1 MQTPTVPPLNTGGLT
16 PRRSSSG
23 ARAAA
28 ALAAAAD
35 PEWLPLLAL
44 LLAPAGLCA
53 ALGAGQKASFFLGTA
68 VYVACL
74 KWLGWAT
81 FGRLTASRPRSPLF
95 PAELFAGLAVA
106 CAWFYIRNLVARAW
120 PASYGLGELAWLFP
134 ALVLLHAAA
143 LVVSW
148 RRHPWPGLAAL
159 GLRLAPFVP
168 FVLVLT
174 AALWS
179 ISAALGVQGSD
190 SMTYTFLARA
200 YRAGGTAFAL
210 PPTFRPIVYP
220 SGFGAMNATAAALT
234 PLSVLQALNLQHVLL
249 CVAAPFLV
257 TTTVAALARRPLA
270 ALHWLPV
277 AFLFVF
283 PLYALY
289 PDVLYPGT
297 PKQAGPPLCAA
308 VCLLPLL
315 APVAGRVAFFVAA
328 GVIAFLA
335 VLAAALNP
343 ACGPYAL
350 VAALV
355 AVVILAARGRT
366 ALGLPIP
373 LTVAALTGLGL
384 TAAGLVCACDLYY
397 GPMLRHSPA
406 AESGTGTGTGT
417 GTGGTA
423 DAPPRFSWAKAVG
436 GLGWVNPISLSPVES
451 TTALNWGPAEP
462 LRGWGDRWPAATFPI
477 LALGLPLLALA
488 GLLSPRTR
496 AAVARDPIVRLLL
509 AAVALWLGLKY
520 AMTFLLAGLSRSEH
534 MTGLLSVYLRYLLLR
549 CELLLLFTGL
559 AAACARLFL
568 IVEAR
573 SGQAARR
580 ASVAAAVG
588 CGLLPALGLLAGVLV
603 SGFPIILTTDRFEPT
618 ANDIKLS
625 AWLADN
631 VPPNKGNIALA
642 AFTFRASLGDVE
654 QYIIPLEGGHAVALY
669 DPHYNFRFAVPALE
683 DQQGVAAYRQHVG
696 DTLDL
701 RWCRENEVRYFY
713 VPAKGLAENPGLDAA
728 VRDGRLRPLRR
739 EGDSC
744 VYELTEGA
752 AP

>member
-1 MQTPTVPPLNTGGLT
+1 MQTPTVPPLA
-16 PRRSSSG
+16 PAAPPDPAPSAG

-35 PEWLPLLAL
+35 PEWPLLLAL

-68 VYVACL
+68 IYVVCL
-74 KWLGWAT
+74 KWLGWAA
-81 FGRLTASRPRSPLF
+81 FGRLAPARPRSLLF

-106 CAWFYIRNLVARAW
+106 CAWFYLRNLVARVW
-120 PASYGLGELAWLFP
+120 PASYGLGELSWLFP

-148 RRHPWPGLAAL
+148 RRQPWPGLAAL
-159 GLRLAPFVP
+159 GLRLAAYVP

-179 ISAALGVQGSD
+179 ISAALGVQGTD

-210 PPTFRPIVYP
+210 PPTFHPIVYP
-220 SGFGAMNATAAALT
+220 SGFGAMNATAASLAPLT
-234 PLSVLQALNLQHVLL
+234 VLQALHLQHVLL
-249 CVAAPFLV
+249 CVAAPFLA
-257 TTTVAALARRPLA
+257 TAAVAALARRPLIG
-270 ALHWLPV
+270 LHWLPV

-315 APVAGRVAFFVAA
+315 APTGGRVAFFVAA
-328 GVIAFLA
+328 GVVAFLA

-343 ACGPYAL
+343 ACGPYAA
-350 VAALV
+350 VAAVV
-355 AVVILAARGRT
+355 AVVVLAARGRT
-366 ALGLPIP
+366 ALGLPRS
-373 LTVAALTGLGL
+373 LTVTAMAGLGL
-384 TAAGLVCACDLYY
+384 ASAGLVCACDLYY
-397 GPMLRHSPA
+397 GPLLWRTPA
-406 AESGTGTGTGT
+406 AEPST
-417 GTGGTA
+417 GTGGAGESTPA
-423 DAPPRFSWAKAVG
+423 APPRYSWAKAAR
-436 GLGWVNPISLSPVES
+436 GLGSVNPLGLSPVES
-451 TTALNWGPAEP
+451 TTALVWAPAEP
-462 LRGWGDRWPAATFPI
+462 LRGWGEHWPATAFPVVT
-477 LALGLPLLALA
+477 LALTLLALA
-488 GLLSPRTR
+488 ALLSRRTR
-496 AAVARDPIVRLLL
+496 AAAARDPLVRLLL
-509 AAVALWLGLKY
+509 AVVALWLGLKY

-549 CELLLLFTGL
+549 CELLILFTGL
-559 AAACARLFL
+559 AAACARLYL
-568 IVEAR
+568 VVEVR
-573 SGQAARR
+573 SGRAARR
-580 ASVAAAVG
+580 AAVATAAG
-588 CGLLPALGLLAGVLV
+588 CGLLPALGLLAGVAV
-603 SGFPIILTTDRFEPT
+603 TGFPVVPSTDRFEPT
-618 ANDIKLS
+618 ADDLKLS
-625 AWLADN
+625 AWLTDN
-631 VPPNKGNIALA
+631 VPPGKGNVALA
-642 AFTFRASLGDVE
+642 AFTFRASLNDVE
-654 QYIIPLEGGHAVALY
+654 QYIIPLQGGHAVALY
-669 DPHYNFRFAVPALE
+669 DPHYNFRFAVPSLE
-683 DQQGVAAYRQHVG
+683 DLRGVASYRQHVG
-696 DTLDL
+696 DHLDL

-713 VPAKGLAENPGLDAA
+713 VPSKGLAENPGLADA